1 MDVPKQG
8 YLVGQKLANEIYGSL
23 EEKKDRI

>member
-8 YLVGQKLANEIYGSL
+8 YLVGQKLANKIYGSL
-23 EEKKDRI
+23 EEKKDPI